1 MNILF
6 LSISQ
11 IISDIDNRGIYPDLL
26 RKFAAEGHEV
36 YIVCPFERRLNKKT
50 AYTQNNNIHTLGVQ
64 TLNIT
69 KSNVIEKGIGTILI
83 EHQYK
88 IAINKYLK
96 NTRFDLIL
104 YSTPP
109 ITFHNIVKYYK
120 NKYRCITYL
129 MLKDIFPQNAIDLGL
144 MKKKSPIYKY
154 FRKKEEELY
163 KISDYIGC
171 MSPANVNYL
180 IDNNAYLNK
189 SKIEVCPNSIEV
201 SEIIKRAEKLSL
213 YLKYNI
219 PINSILLIYGGNIG
233 IGQGIDFII
242 SVLDS
247 NKNRDDIFF
256 LIIGKGNAYKKLENW
271 MSSAKPLNAALHPFI
286 PQNDFNDLLTISDIG
301 LIFLDSRFTIPN
313 IPSRL
318 LSYLDNELPVL
329 MATDDNT
336 DLGSIAEE
344 NKFGFW
350 VKSDDTDKFN
360 IKMETLIKDK
370 TLRKSMGLIGKS
382 FLKNNY
388 SVDNSYNTI
397 IAHFK

>member
-1 MNILF
+1 MKVLF
-6 LSISQ
+6 LSISTAV
-11 IISDIDNRGIYPDLL
+11 SNLNNKGIYPDLL

-50 AYTQNNNIHTLGVQ
+50 DYIQNNNIHTLGVQ

-83 EHQYK
+83 EHQFK
-88 IAINKYLK
+88 RAITKYLNEIK
-96 NTRFDLIL
+96 FDLVL

-109 ITFHNIVKYYK
+109 ITFYSVIKYLK
-120 NKYRCITYL
+120 EKCGAKTYL
-129 MLKDIFPQNAIDLGL
+129 LLKDIFPQNAVDLGL
-144 MKKKSPIYKY
+144 IRPKGFLHNY
-154 FRKKEEELY
+154 FRKKETELY
-163 KISDYIGC
+163 KISDFIGC

-180 IDNNAYLNK
+180 IDNNTYLNE

-201 SEIIKRAEKLSL
+201 SEFINRADKLSL
-213 YLKYNI
+213 FRKYNI

-242 SVLDS
+242 NVLDS
-247 NKNRDDIFF
+247 NKKRNDIFF

-271 MSSAKPLNAALHPFI
+271 FNSVKPINAALHPFI
-286 PQNDFNDLLTISDIG
+286 PQNDFNDLLTVSDIG
-301 LIFLDSRFTIPN
+301 LIFLDCRFTIPN

-329 MATDDNT
+329 MATDENT

-350 VKSDDTDKFN
+350 VKSDDIDKFN
-360 IKMETLIKDK
+360 TKMETLISDT
-370 TLRKSMGLIGKS
+370 TLRKPMGLIGKS
-382 FLKNNY
+382 YLKNNY